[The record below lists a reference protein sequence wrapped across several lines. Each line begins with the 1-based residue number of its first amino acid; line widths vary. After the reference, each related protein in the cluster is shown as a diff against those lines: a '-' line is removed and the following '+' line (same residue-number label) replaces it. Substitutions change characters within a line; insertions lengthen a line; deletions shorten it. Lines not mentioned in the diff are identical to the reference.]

1 MYRSSLGIV
10 IGACCTPCWNNCPVY
25 LGFLFSTFPKHIQSP
40 CGCVSL
46 IVLKTDGLKTILSIF
61 IDSIQTSIP
70 ERGHVCG
77 SRQFASGFRPSPS
90 SLAAEKA
97 FGTRGLSQD
106 FRICCGSI
114 RTGEDFFQTDLMG
127 RSIFN
132 LMMYDTTALTRCW
145 AGTGWK
151 NMKNSHRFKARKVKV
166 GQVRPSSAKS
176 SCQDSSVIFS
186 WHSVRNPCQGF
197 SPITAKIKIQFMRVS
212 QKHSKTW
219 T

>member
-1 MYRSSLGIV
+1 MAVS
-10 IGACCTPCWNNCPVY
+10 
-25 LGFLFSTFPKHIQSP
+25 
-40 CGCVSL
+40 SL

-70 ERGHVCG
+70 EREHVCG

-90 SLAAEKA
+90 SLAAEKT
-97 FGTRGLSQD
+97 FSTRGLSQD

-145 AGTGWK
+145 DGTGWTK
-151 NMKNSHRFKARKVKV
+151 CKNSHRFKARKVQV

-186 WHSVRNPCQGF
+186 WHSFRNPCQGF
-197 SPITAKIKIQFMRVS
+197 LPMTAKIKIQFMRVS
-212 QKHSKTW
+212 QKHSKT
-219 T
+219 